1 MPTKSTDE
9 NIDPGSLTLSS
20 PSFGICVFPL
30 SKSRVHILKAPP
42 FLCAWD
48 WRPNHLRGL
57 LSAVAHRSSPSDSPW
72 PQRRGTSCDCLPN
85 DCAHTPSRAPEKVLV
100 CVQFPVPYHR
110 QPIFPLL
117 PPRVLSIK
125 ADASDVL
132 WCAVWLPCMCSAWLP
147 HLSLLSLHT
156 GTSSITA
163 SLEHSQ
169 NLVRSAALAQSHVN
183 TPQQVPLSSGCY
195 FFSRKCDFSYL
206 LPNQDSGVENQ
217 TSKFNWLCLME
228 GI

>member
-1 MPTKSTDE
+1 MCLRLKS
-9 NIDPGSLTLSS
+9 
-20 PSFGICVFPL
+20 
-30 SKSRVHILKAPP
+30 
-42 FLCAWD
+42 
-48 WRPNHLRGL
+48 NHLRGL
-57 LSAVAHRSSPSDSPW
+57 LSAVAYRSSPSDSPW

-125 ADASDVL
+125 ADASGVL

-169 NLVRSAALAQSHVN
+169 NLVRSAALAQSHV
-183 TPQQVPLSSGCY
+183 TLLSRSLCPQAAIFFPGNVTSSIY
-195 FFSRKCDFSYL
+195 FPTKTL
-206 LPNQDSGVENQ
+206 E
-217 TSKFNWLCLME
+217 
-228 GI
+228 